1 MTSIFFDSRSS
12 LYHIEKSRGDQTEI
26 IARFTIEVLKL
37 EDAGVM
43 GRTIFIHILTS
54 TIAPYRS
61 VLAEDY
67 KYEASSESMFAGFD
81 GYGSEDDALH
91 QRKAILKLDSLD
103 FQHWVNDWCIEMGG
117 YNILDSGEE
126 IKNG

>member
-37 EDAGVM
+37 EDAGEM
-43 GRTIFIHILTS
+43 GRTIFIHILTR
-54 TIAPYRS
+54 TIAPCQGA
-61 VLAEDY
+61 LAEDH
-67 KYEASSESMFAGFD
+67 KYEANSESMLLRN
-81 GYGSEDDALH
+81 GSEQDSSH